1 MDWKDPKS
9 VFFSQVFSS
18 ALSSFS
24 SSSQRKKQ
32 ASAHT
37 RAVMWFQCLGPCGI
51 VPSGGKPLRLCW
63 HITTPIIN
71 SRSAPFISIT
81 SFFLSS
87 FCTFL
92 RLHLGSHRCPLAPS
106 PLLTHDTFLLILPSQ
121 LKSYLL
127 FFLFFSLHSPL
138 RHTTLNDYHSLT
150 EELLTALGPG
160 RASARKRLCKWNHIG
175 PRRWSDRRGSDDS
188 THLSQPQTIA
198 ETLQSS
204 GGLYYHI

>member
-1 MDWKDPKS
+1 MMVMMFSCTAFLVLHLILNLKQSLKAFIRQAVLESATRMISQTQSACAIKRKRKKPCALPKMDRKEPKS

-37 RAVMWFQCLGPCGI
+37 RAVMWFQSLGPCGI

-87 FCTFL
+87 YCTFL
-92 RLHLGSHRCPLAPS
+92 RLHLGSHRCPWLLHLYSPS
-106 PLLTHDTFLLILPSQ
+106 T
-121 LKSYLL
+121 L
-127 FFLFFSLHSPL
+127 FF
-138 RHTTLNDYHSLT
+138 
-150 EELLTALGPG
+150 
-160 RASARKRLCKWNHIG
+160 
-175 PRRWSDRRGSDDS
+175 
-188 THLSQPQTIA
+188 
-198 ETLQSS
+198 
-204 GGLYYHI
+204 

>member
-1 MDWKDPKS
+1 MFSTRILYFIFKVVMFSCTAFLVLHLILNLKHSFKSIHLSSGSGISHTGDISNSVGLCHLKKKKKNLQPRSTADCKSVSVLRKMDRKDPKS
-9 VFFSQVFSS
+9 AFFFQVFSS

-92 RLHLGSHRCPLAPS
+92 RLHLGSHRCPWLLHLYS
-106 PLLTHDTFLLILPSQ
+106 PPT
-121 LKSYLL
+121 L
-127 FFLFFSLHSPL
+127 FF
-138 RHTTLNDYHSLT
+138 
-150 EELLTALGPG
+150 
-160 RASARKRLCKWNHIG
+160 
-175 PRRWSDRRGSDDS
+175 
-188 THLSQPQTIA
+188 
-198 ETLQSS
+198 
-204 GGLYYHI
+204 